1 MCNFCAHI
9 DTMVFLSSLAQSGHT
24 GYKMNCFKQSEI
36 SRSGQLLKL
45 GAVNKAWKERWFV
58 LVGSKLYYFRNRDM
72 KQPQGTVSVDQAYIR
87 PSSDQQYCFE
97 VVTSQRVFQLVAQS
111 HNDMLKWIQALTEA
125 SSVSREN
132 ELFHKL
138 EERICSVE
146 AARCSTI
153 RGSPPAS
160 SSQSPSLNSN
170 DLLTYVSSEDD

>member
-1 MCNFCAHI
+1 
-9 DTMVFLSSLAQSGHT
+9 
-24 GYKMNCFKQSEI
+24 MNCFSQKDI

-87 PSSDQQYCFE
+87 PSADQQYCFE

-111 HNDMLKWIQALTEA
+111 HNDMLKWVQALTEA
-125 SSVSREN
+125 SSVSKEN
-132 ELFHKL
+132 ELFQVL

-146 AARCSTI
+146 AVRCSNAMKH
-153 RGSPPAS
+153 SPPVS
-160 SSQSPSLNSN
+160 STQSPSHDSN